1 MGLFSSLFGSTLPSL
16 DAGQAQAKLRQK
28 PAPFLLDVRQP
39 DEYRAGHIEGAKL
52 IPLGELGQRLGELP
66 RDTEII
72 CVCHSGNRSSHA
84 TRLLSDRGYRAV
96 NLRGGMIA
104 WAGAGL
110 PVKKGAAR

>member
-1 MGLFSSLFGSTLPSL
+1 MGFFSGLFGSSLPSL

-39 DEYRAGHIEGAKL
+39 DEYRSGHIEGARL
-52 IPLGELGQRLGELP
+52 IPLGELGQRLAELP
-66 RDTEII
+66 RDAEII

-84 TRLLSDRGYRAV
+84 TRLLGDRGYQAI

-110 PVKKGAAR
+110 PVKKGAAK

>member
-1 MGLFSSLFGSTLPSL
+1 MGLFANLFGSPLPSL
-16 DAGQAQAKLRQK
+16 DAGQAQAKLRQN

-39 DEYRAGHIEGAKL
+39 DEYQAGHIAGAKL

-84 TRLLSDRGYRAV
+84 TRLLSSRGYTAI

-110 PVKKGAAR
+110 PVKKGSAK